1 MTIARNIKIVFFLL
15 MFPFCCAIAQEE
27 YTWELGGAIGGSFYM
42 GDANS
47 STPFKNTGIAG
58 GFIARYLL
66 NPHMAIKGN
75 LTAGRISGEREIS
88 RMYIQMKNTPLS
100 TDDIRFRSAI

>member
-1 MTIARNIKIVFFLL
+1 
-15 MFPFCCAIAQEE
+15 
-27 YTWELGGAIGGSFYM
+27 M

-47 STPFKNTGIAG
+47 STLFKNTGIAG

-75 LTAGRISGEREIS
+75 LQPAGFPATREI
-88 RMYIQMKNTPLS
+88 QKCLS
-100 TDDIRFRSAI
+100 Q

>member
-47 STPFKNTGIAG
+47 STLFKNTGIAG

-66 NPHMAIKGN
+66 NPHMAGFPA
-75 LTAGRISGEREIS
+75 TREIS
-88 RMYIQMKNTPLS
+88 KMRIPMKSMPPSNGLYS
-100 TDDIRFRSAI
+100 I

>member
-47 STPFKNTGIAG
+47 STLFKNSGRFHCPI
-58 GFIARYLL
+58 
-66 NPHMAIKGN
+66 
-75 LTAGRISGEREIS
+75 LTE
-88 RMYIQMKNTPLS
+88 S
-100 TDDIRFRSAI
+100 THGYKR

>member
-42 GDANS
+42 GDAKAFPHLYVWSGIWQDMGWS
-47 STPFKNTGIAG
+47 SIMPMVVVSSA
-58 GFIARYLL
+58 
-66 NPHMAIKGN
+66 
-75 LTAGRISGEREIS
+75 EQ
-88 RMYIQMKNTPLS
+88 QM
-100 TDDIRFRSAI
+100 I

>member
-47 STPFKNTGIAG
+47 STLFKNTGIAR
-58 GFIARYLL
+58 FHCPI
-66 NPHMAIKGN
+66 
-75 LTAGRISGEREIS
+75 LTE
-88 RMYIQMKNTPLS
+88 S
-100 TDDIRFRSAI
+100 THGYKR